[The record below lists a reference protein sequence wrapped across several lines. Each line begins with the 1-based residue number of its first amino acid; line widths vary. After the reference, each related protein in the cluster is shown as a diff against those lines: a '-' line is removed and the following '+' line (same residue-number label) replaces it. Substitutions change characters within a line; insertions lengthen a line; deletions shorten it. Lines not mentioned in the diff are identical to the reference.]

1 MVPFRPCSKKIC
13 VHTIH
18 QQELLGWRR
27 NLLLWIDISTLKHQL
42 KLYDGHH
49 LVKKYPI
56 AVGRMVTA
64 TPMGTY
70 RIINKQRNPG
80 GPFGVFW
87 MGLSKPH
94 YGIHGT
100 NNPSSIVR
108 SVSHG
113 CIRMKNKD
121 VLELASM
128 VPIGTSVHIHK

>member
-1 MVPFRPCSKKIC
+1 M
-13 VHTIH
+13 
-18 QQELLGWRR
+18 
-27 NLLLWIDISTLKHQL
+27 LWIDISTLKHQL

-87 MGLSKPH
+87 MG
-94 YGIHGT
+94 YQ
-100 NNPSSIVR
+100 NPIMVYTGQIIPLQLGEVCR
-108 SVSHG
+108 MDVSG
-113 CIRMKNKD
+113 
-121 VLELASM
+121 
-128 VPIGTSVHIHK
+128 

>member
-1 MVPFRPCSKKIC
+1 MEA
-13 VHTIH
+13 
-18 QQELLGWRR
+18 ELIA
-27 NLLLWIDISTLKHQL
+27 LWIDISTRKHQL
-42 KLYDGHH
+42 KLYDGHQ

-80 GPFGVFW
+80 GPFGAFW

-100 NNPSSIVR
+100 NNPSSIGR